1 MISLKRA
8 GRQAEALSAYR
19 ACARFLDEQYGLR
32 PGAELQRVRDSVL
45 PHGRP
50 LTVSTAPS

>member
-19 ACARFLDEQYGLR
+19 AYARFLDEQYGLR
-32 PGAELQRVRDSVL
+32 AGAELQRVRDSVL
-45 PHGRP
+45 R
-50 LTVSTAPS
+50 TADL